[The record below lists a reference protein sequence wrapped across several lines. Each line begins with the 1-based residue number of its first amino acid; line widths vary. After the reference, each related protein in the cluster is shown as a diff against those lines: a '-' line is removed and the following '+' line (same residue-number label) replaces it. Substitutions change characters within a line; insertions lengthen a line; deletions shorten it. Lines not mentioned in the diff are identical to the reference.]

1 MKLSI
6 ATTNTGLQ
14 RLIAFAGLALFFIKL
29 GAWLMTGSV
38 AILTDALESVVNVIT
53 AFIGLYSL
61 RLSAQ
66 PRDRN
71 HPYGHGKVEF
81 VSAGFEG
88 ALIALA
94 GLTIIVEGVRN
105 LWQPHALQRL
115 DLGMLLVLLSAAV
128 NYGLG
133 VWADARGRR
142 TRSLALQS
150 SGAHLKSDTWSTLGL
165 VAGLLVIRFT
175 GLVWIDS
182 VVAIGF
188 SLYIIYTGYRIVRRA
203 LAGIMDETDEQLI
216 SEVVGYISA
225 HRRDHWIDLHNL
237 RIIRYGSVLHLDCHL
252 TVPWY
257 FNVHQAHE
265 EVDKLSQLVRQ
276 KFGESV
282 ELFVHTDGCLD
293 YSCAVCTLP
302 GCTVRQRPFVRRI
315 AWTEDQ
321 VMQNTKHRIGVEA

>member
-6 ATTNTGLQ
+6 ASSNVGLQ
-14 RLIAFAGLALFFIKL
+14 RLIAFAGLALFCVKL
-29 GAWLMTGSV
+29 GAWLVTGSV
-38 AILTDALESVVNVIT
+38 AILTDALESVVNVIS

-61 RLSAQ
+61 RLSAL

-81 VSAGFEG
+81 VSAGVEG
-88 ALIALA
+88 ALITLA
-94 GLTIIVEGVRN
+94 GLAIIVEGVRN
-105 LWQPHALQRL
+105 LWQPHVLQRL

-142 TRSLALQS
+142 TRSLALQA
-150 SGAHLKSDTWSTLGL
+150 SGAHLKTDTWSTLAL

-175 GLVWIDS
+175 GLVWLDS
-182 VVAIGF
+182 LVAIGF

-216 SEVVGYISA
+216 SEVVGYIAA
-225 HRRDHWIDLHNL
+225 HRSRHWIDLHNL

-257 FNVHQAHE
+257 FNVHQAHD
-265 EVDKLSQLVRQ
+265 EVDKLSQRVRQ
-276 KFGESV
+276 QFGESV

-293 YSCAVCTLP
+293 YSCAVCSIED
-302 GCTVRQRPFVRRI
+302 CAVRQHPFVRRV
-315 AWTEDQ
+315 AWTEDT
-321 VMQNTKHRIGVEA
+321 VMQNTKHRLGAAE

>member
-1 MKLSI
+1 VKLSI
-6 ATTNTGLQ
+6 ASSNVGLQ
-14 RLIAFAGLALFFIKL
+14 RLIAFAGLALFCVKL
-29 GAWLMTGSV
+29 GAWLVTGSV
-38 AILTDALESVVNVIT
+38 AILTDALESVVNVIS

-61 RLSAQ
+61 RLSAL

-81 VSAGFEG
+81 VSAGVEG
-88 ALIALA
+88 ALITLA
-94 GLTIIVEGVRN
+94 GLAIIVEGVRN
-105 LWQPHALQRL
+105 LWQPHVLQRL

-142 TRSLALQS
+142 TRSLALQA
-150 SGAHLKSDTWSTLGL
+150 SGAHLKTDTWSTLAL

-175 GLVWIDS
+175 GLVWLDS
-182 VVAIGF
+182 LVAIGF

-216 SEVVGYISA
+216 SEVVGYIAA
-225 HRRDHWIDLHNL
+225 HRSRHWIDLHNL

-257 FNVHQAHE
+257 FNVHQAHD
-265 EVDKLSQLVRQ
+265 EVDKLSQRVRQ
-276 KFGESV
+276 QFGESV

-293 YSCAVCTLP
+293 YSCAVCSIED
-302 GCTVRQRPFVRRI
+302 CAVRQHPFVRRV
-315 AWTEDQ
+315 AWTEDT
-321 VMQNTKHRIGVEA
+321 VMQNTKHRLGAAE

>member
-6 ATTNTGLQ
+6 ASSNVGLQ
-14 RLIAFAGLALFFIKL
+14 RLIAFAGLALFCVKL
-29 GAWLMTGSV
+29 GAWLVTGSV
-38 AILTDALESVVNVIT
+38 AILTDALESVVNVIS

-61 RLSAQ
+61 WLSAL

-81 VSAGFEG
+81 VSAGVEG
-88 ALIALA
+88 ALITLA
-94 GLTIIVEGVRN
+94 GLAIIVEGVLN
-105 LWQPHALQRL
+105 LWQPHVLQRL

-133 VWADARGRR
+133 AWAVARGRR

-150 SGAHLKSDTWSTLGL
+150 SGAHLKTDTWSTLGL

-175 GLVWIDS
+175 GLVWLDS
-182 VVAIGF
+182 LVAIGF

-203 LAGIMDETDEQLI
+203 LAGIMDETDEHLL
-216 SEVVGYISA
+216 SEVVGYIAA
-225 HRRDHWIDLHNL
+225 HRSSHWIDLHNL

-257 FNVHQAHE
+257 FNVHQAHD
-265 EVDKLSQLVRQ
+265 EVDKLSQRVRQ
-276 KFGESV
+276 QFGESV

-293 YSCAVCTLP
+293 YSCAVC
-302 GCTVRQRPFVRRI
+302 GIEDCAVRQHPFVRRV
-315 AWTEDQ
+315 AWTEDT
-321 VMQNTKHRIGVEA
+321 VMQNTKHRIGAAE